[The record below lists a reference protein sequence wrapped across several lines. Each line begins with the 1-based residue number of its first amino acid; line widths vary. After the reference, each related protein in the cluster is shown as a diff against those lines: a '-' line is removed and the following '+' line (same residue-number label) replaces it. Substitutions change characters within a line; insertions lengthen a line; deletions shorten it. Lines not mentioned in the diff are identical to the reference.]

1 MYVDTSPTTGGVVIT
16 FYRRKHGDQIE
27 LVATD
32 ATGLAETVKKM
43 HRDFTSSACLGA
55 DDLARMAA
63 TSIESEGL
71 LREQFPT
78 GHGQH
83 LDVIIA
89 LFGENE
95 DGERLIHS
103 IQVSKTP

>member
-1 MYVDTSPTTGGVVIT
+1 MHVDTSPTTGGIIIT
-16 FYRRKHGDQIE
+16 FYRREHGDQIE

-32 ATGLAETVKKM
+32 ATGLADTVKKL
-43 HRDFTSSACLGA
+43 HLDFPSSACLGA
-55 DDLARMAA
+55 DDLSRMAA

-83 LDVIIA
+83 LDVNIA

-95 DGERLIHS
+95 DGDRLIHS
-103 IQVSKTP
+103 IEVSESP